1 MLLVKKYG
9 ISNPKS
15 VDVEYIDKRTG
26 SANRVSTYKNPK
38 SFYVKPTATELKKIK
53 EQYNINILKKTD
65 KGPGKIAFDKRNK
78 RAKQLLKTKKYTK
91 VQANEILKSEFQEI
105 KNTGIFLPGHGGML
119 DRIDS
124 YIFTPSVIYYM
135 IIILKYFN

>member
-1 MLLVKKYG
+1 MNRYHLFLDPYSKQLFQILKDAGIELRQGNISQFVKTYG

-91 VQANEILKSEFQEI
+91 LLREFLAARLEILLLE
-105 KNTGIFLPGHGGML
+105 L
-119 DRIDS
+119 
-124 YIFTPSVIYYM
+124 
-135 IIILKYFN
+135 